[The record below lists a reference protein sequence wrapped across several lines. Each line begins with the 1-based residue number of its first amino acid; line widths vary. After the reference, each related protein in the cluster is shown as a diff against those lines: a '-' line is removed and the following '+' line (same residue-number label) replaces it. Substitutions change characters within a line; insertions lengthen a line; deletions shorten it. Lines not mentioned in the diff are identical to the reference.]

1 MEMTLDLSSGL
12 TPEEDRPFPEPPA
25 SPDVR
30 ESVSIWVYEESGAF
44 GFPRVGIEAVGPVWS
59 HRGVQANFAFADGRV
74 LLGNTEGEA
83 PPVQGPDGQPS
94 VIGGGP
100 LTFRCEEP
108 FKRWSA
114 VFDGMVVDLTV
125 ADQIA
130 GVQPDRRIPARFEI
144 ELTMVTPAWIQGAMQ
159 TKAAEKLDGAEGL
172 FMGGFRYEHLF
183 RAQGVFTV
191 DGTARPFKG
200 SGLRVHRRGV
210 RQMDGFR
217 GHCWQSAVFP
227 SGRAFGHICYPP
239 NADGSESYNEGF
251 LFQDGRMIPA
261 RVTKAPW
268 LSQLVGSGEDVTVE
282 MESEL
287 GVTVIKGR
295 SALSTFMGGQ
305 PGHGG
310 LTFQQAGALYAWN
323 GETSY
328 GMLERSS
335 FLPK

>member
-1 MEMTLDLSSGL
+1 VNAKLDLGSGL
-12 TPEEDRPFPEPPA
+12 APEADLVFPEAPA

-30 ESVSIWVYEESGAF
+30 ESVSIWLYEESGAF
-44 GFPRVGIEAVGPVWS
+44 GFPRMGIEAVGPVWS
-59 HRGVQANFAFADGRV
+59 RRGVTANFAFADGRV
-74 LLGNTEGEA
+74 LLGHGEGEA
-83 PPVQGPDGQPS
+83 PPVRGPDGRPS

-100 LTFRCEEP
+100 LTFACQEP
-108 FKRWSA
+108 FTRWSA
-114 VFDGMVVDLTV
+114 VFDGTVADLTV

-130 GVQPDRRIPARFEI
+130 GVKPDRRIPARLEV
-144 ELTMVTPAWIQGAMQ
+144 ELTMVTPAWIQGALQ
-159 TKAAEKLDGAEGL
+159 KKAAEQLDGAEGL

-191 DGTARPFKG
+191 DGKARPFKG
-200 SGLRVHRRGV
+200 TGLRVHRQGV

-268 LSQLVGSGEDVTVE
+268 MTRMVGSGEDVTVE

-287 GVTVIKGR
+287 GLTVIEGR
-295 SALSTFMGGQ
+295 SALSTFMWGH
-305 PGHGG
+305 PGLGG
-310 LTFQQAGALYAWN
+310 LDFQQAGGLYTWN
-323 GETSY
+323 GESSY
-328 GMLERSS
+328 GMLERSH
-335 FLPK
+335 LPHG